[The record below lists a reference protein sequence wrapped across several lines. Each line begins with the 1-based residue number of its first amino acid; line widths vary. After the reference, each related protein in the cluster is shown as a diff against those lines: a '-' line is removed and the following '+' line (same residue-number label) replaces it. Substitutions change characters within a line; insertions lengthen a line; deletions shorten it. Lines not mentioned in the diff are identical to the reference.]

1 MSRESELSERIRQAI
16 PLAATMGVVV
26 ERLSATEVEL
36 SAPLAPNVNDK
47 GCAFGGSLV
56 SLLTLAGWAL
66 VREAMAAHEQ
76 EQEQEPEIYVADSRV
91 EYLRPVE
98 ETLRAIAR
106 FPAAA
111 DLASFARRFR
121 ERGRARIPVLAELR
135 LADGRLAGRFEAQFA
150 AVRASSDDGSR

>member
-1 MSRESELSERIRQAI
+1 
-16 PLAATMGVVV
+16 MGVAV

-36 SAPLAPNVNDK
+36 TAPLAPNVNDK

-66 VREAMAAHEQ
+66 VREAVAA
-76 EQEQEPEIYVADSRV
+76 EQEPAIYVADSRV

-106 FPAAA
+106 FPAEA
-111 DLASFARRFR
+111 DLASFLRRLR
-121 ERGRARIPVLAELR
+121 ERGRARVPVLAELR
-135 LADGRLAGRFEAQFA
+135 LADGQLACRFEAQFA
-150 AVRASSDDGSR
+150 AVRASSGDGSH